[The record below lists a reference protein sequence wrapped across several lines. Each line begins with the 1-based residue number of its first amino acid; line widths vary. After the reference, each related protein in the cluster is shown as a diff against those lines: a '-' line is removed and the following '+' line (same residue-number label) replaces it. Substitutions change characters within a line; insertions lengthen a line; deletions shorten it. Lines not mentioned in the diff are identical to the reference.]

1 MVKISS
7 EHPSNVPQTGEVRE
21 KEDVLREGM
30 PANSTDFELLR
41 RYEPVIRYTQGE
53 QFYPSD
59 VEHYIQECSL
69 WAHYPDGHDELLVKQ
84 EDLTME
90 TLIEQ
95 RPAEFGTVHYLRF
108 IETLSLSEAAEMLSA
123 QISLRARLKNNFH
136 AGLGRLARGG
146 MLPRVLDA
154 LFTMSF
160 LMRGRVPAASAAAAE
175 IDYYNMRADKEK
187 YVYYGR
193 VVRQNGWV
201 VLQYWFFYCYNSWR
215 SGFNGVNDHE
225 SDWEMISIYLY
236 EDNGRVVPEWVA
248 YASHDFHGDDLRRRW
263 DDQDQLEVLDGHPVV
278 YSGAGS
284 HASYFRPGE
293 YQAEANLDMPSW
305 FRSIAKVWNRFWT
318 ETLGQQKTDPFRIP
332 FVDFARGDGLSIG
345 PGQDKSWTPEL
356 IDESTP
362 WVSQYRGLWGLFARD
377 PISGENAPAGPMY
390 NRDGSPRGSWYDP
403 LGFGGLDKVPPPPAA
418 LRLLQ
423 ENCAEITGRQV
434 ELQKLIP
441 GKATELQALGMKLKG
456 MEGNPHLAKQ
466 YAALEK
472 KMHNLADEVKGLRR
486 EHSENAALLQ
496 GLTERLKRH
505 RKGLKDSPHAH
516 IRHMAVPVK
525 TALLRFDRIG
535 ETWAAISLSMLL
547 FGIVALVFLAPQ
559 YLLAGLG
566 IITILFIVLESILR
580 GAFVQTVGQITALLA
595 MICGL
600 ILISHFWFWILIGLL
615 LAAATFLLLQRL
627 RELTG

>member
-1 MVKISS
+1 MVNISS
-7 EHPSNVPQTGEVRE
+7 KHPDDELQSTKAPDPE
-21 KEDVLREGM
+21 KVLEEGM
-30 PANSTDFELLR
+30 PADTPDLELLR

-53 QFYPSD
+53 QFYPTG
-59 VEHYIQECSL
+59 VEHYVQECSL

-84 EDLTME
+84 DDLTLE
-90 TLIEQ
+90 TLVEQ
-95 RPAEFGTVHYLRF
+95 RPAVFGTVHYLRF
-108 IETLSLSEAAEMLSA
+108 IETLSLSEAAQMLNA
-123 QISLRARLKNNFH
+123 QARLRGRLKNHFQ

-146 MLPRVLDA
+146 MLPRIVDA
-154 LFTMSF
+154 LFTVSF

-175 IDYYNMRADKEK
+175 LDYFHMRAQKEK

-263 DDQDQLEVLDGHPVV
+263 DDREQLDFVDGHPVV
-278 YSGAGS
+278 YAGAGS
-284 HASYFRPGE
+284 HASYFRRGE
-293 YQAEANLDMPSW
+293 YQAEANLDMPAW
-305 FRSIAKVWNRFWT
+305 FKTIARAWNKFWT

-332 FVDFARGDGLSIG
+332 FVDFARGDGMSIG
-345 PGQDKSWTPEL
+345 PGQAKNWSPEL

-390 NRDGSPRGSWYDP
+390 NRDGSPRNSWYDP
-403 LGFGGLDKVPPPPAA
+403 LGFGGLDKVPPPPDA

-434 ELQKLIP
+434 ELQTLVP
-441 GKATELQALGMKLKG
+441 NKAAELQALGMKLKG

-466 YAALEK
+466 YGALEK
-472 KMHNLADEVKGLRR
+472 KMIALAEEVKSLRR
-486 EHSENAALLQ
+486 EHSENAALLE

-525 TALLRFDRIG
+525 TTLLRFDRVG
-535 ETWAAISLSMLL
+535 ETWAAISLSLLL
-547 FGIVALVFLAPQ
+547 FGIVALIFLAPQ
-559 YLLAGLG
+559 YLVAGLA
-566 IITILFIVLESILR
+566 IITILFVVLESILR
-580 GAFVQTVGQITALLA
+580 GAFTQTVGQITALLA
-595 MICGL
+595 MISGL
-600 ILISHFWFWILIGLL
+600 ILIFHFWFWILIGAL

-627 RELTG
+627 RELVG